1 MSIRCPKEKSQG
13 LTLSTASLVIIIAT
27 KVLTECDYLENIDRR
42 ICQQEL
48 KRCKFK
54 LLSSKQGVDW
64 IRIENID
71 ERHLCV
77 SWKCWDDHDGL
88 GHLSNGYRIR
98 ISKLFSSGQ
107 VMRTRVHRVSWREIN
122 VVVSWYLL
130 CVFLSKCVTSHL
142 ISALDCQQLGPYT
155 QIKKKW
161 WQLSTIVM
169 LKCTS
174 KPISRAQWDQ

>member
-1 MSIRCPKEKSQG
+1 M
-13 LTLSTASLVIIIAT
+13 
-27 KVLTECDYLENIDRR
+27 LTECDYLENIDRR

-48 KRCKFK
+48 KRCKVK

-71 ERHLCV
+71 EKHLCV

-174 KPISRAQWDQ
+174 KPISRAQWNQ